1 VGLAPPEVA
10 HAVGLSSDCSS
21 GGKVVP
27 QPLRGGLADVELLAE
42 SADRGDTISCQFSR
56 AHYSRALPERIGHGR
71 AVIRE
76 GAAAEALGVIA
87 QLPQRPP
94 VNPNSGLTSDRIG
107 PQPGL
112 CAGLGSEA
120 NVRDSLALPV
130 SDQF

>member
-76 GAAAEALGVIA
+76 GAAAGVGGDRSA
-87 QLPQRPP
+87 SSAASDKPEQR
-94 VNPNSGLTSDRIG
+94 
-107 PQPGL
+107 
-112 CAGLGSEA
+112 A
-120 NVRDSLALPV
+120 N
-130 SDQF
+130 Q